1 MPGRCWQGCRPCAAR
16 VTRYSEGIVA
26 RFEVLIGR
34 QAVADRLL
42 LQQQCNGWF
51 LLYSLIEYINIY

>member
-1 MPGRCWQGCRPCAAR
+1 MPGRRWQGCSPCAAR

-42 LQQQCNGWF
+42 L
-51 LLYSLIEYINIY
+51 